1 MKRTFLVLG
10 FLFLALGATVF
21 AGTNLDKALALFS
34 TDADVM
40 VNYDAAGQVILE
52 AAIDALKHALG
63 ATASFDEMNEDAYST
78 LEISIEK
85 KDLVN
90 KLSQCYY
97 TLGDVF
103 LRGQDGAESIFVKG
117 QHWGLKSLR
126 MNPDFTTEEKKHG
139 FIEAVSQE
147 TDVAAL
153 CWTYANW
160 ARKDEIDKL
169 GAIARNDPPK
179 LLALIEQALAVDE
192 TYIAYSPYRS
202 LAAFWGGLPPF
213 PLITFGQ
220 NLPRVL
226 SYICPVVDE
235 PDYCVDCPD
244 CPYDQDCNAYF
255 ENRLIFAE
263 YYLME
268 KELWEE
274 AARVLQ
280 SILDDPIGEIYPLY
294 TGVGGESPRR
304 GAGTPVERVM
314 GLEARIKD

>member
-1 MKRTFLVLG
+1 MRRTFLILG

-21 AGTNLDKALALFS
+21 AGTNLDEALALFS
-34 TDADVM
+34 TGADVM
-40 VNYDAAGQVILE
+40 VNYDAAGQVTLE
-52 AAIDALKHALG
+52 SAIDALKYALG
-63 ATASFDEMNEDAYST
+63 ATASFDATNEDAYNA

-97 TLGDVF
+97 TLGDAF
-103 LRGQDGAESIFVKG
+103 LRGQDGAESLFVKG
-117 QHWGLKSLR
+117 QYWGLKSLR
-126 MNPDFTTEEKKHG
+126 MNPDFATEEKRHG
-139 FIEAVSQE
+139 FVDAVSQE

-153 CWTYANW
+153 YWTYANW

-179 LLALIEQALAVDE
+179 LLALAERALAVDE
-192 TYIAYSPYRS
+192 TYIAYGPYRS

-213 PLITFGQ
+213 PLIAFGQ
-220 NLPRVL
+220 NLPRAL

-235 PDYCVDCPD
+235 PGYCGDCLD
-244 CPYDQDCNAYF
+244 CPYDPDCNAYF

-268 KELWEE
+268 KGLWEE

-280 SILDDPIGEIYPLY
+280 SILDDQIGEIYPLY
-294 TGVGGESPRR
+294 NALCQEL
-304 GAGTPVERVM
+304 AANL
-314 GLEARIKD
+314 LEEVQEHL

>member
-10 FLFLALGATVF
+10 LLFLALGATAF
-21 AGTNLDKALALFS
+21 AETDLEKALALFS
-34 TDADVM
+34 TGADVM
-40 VNYDAAGQVILE
+40 VNYDAAGQGTLE

-85 KDLVN
+85 KDLVS

-117 QHWGLKSLR
+117 QYWGLKSLR
-126 MNPDFTTEEKKHG
+126 MNPDFTTEEKRHG
-139 FIEAVSQE
+139 FIAAVSQE

-153 CWTYANW
+153 YWTYANW

-179 LLALIEQALAVDE
+179 LLALAEQALAVNE
-192 TYIAYSPYRS
+192 TYIAYGPYRS

-220 NLPRVL
+220 NLPRAL

-235 PDYCVDCPD
+235 PDYCVDCPE

-255 ENRLIFAE
+255 ENRLIFTE

-268 KELWEE
+268 KGLWEE
-274 AARVLQ
+274 AARILQ
-280 SILDDPIGEIYPLY
+280 SILDDPIGEPYPLY
-294 TGVGGESPRR
+294 NALCQEL
-304 GAGTPVERVM
+304 AANL
-314 GLEARIKD
+314 LEEAQEHL

>member
-1 MKRTFLVLG
+1 MSRTFLVLG
-10 FLFLALGATVF
+10 VLFLALGAMVF
-21 AGTNLDKALALFS
+21 AGTDLDKALVLFS
-34 TDADVM
+34 TGADVM
-40 VNYDAAGQVILE
+40 VNYDAVGQVTLE
-52 AAIDALKHALG
+52 AAIDALKDALG
-63 ATASFDEMNEDAYST
+63 ATASFDEMNEEAYSA
-78 LEISIEK
+78 LEINIEK

-97 TLGDVF
+97 TLGDAF
-103 LRGQDGAESIFVKG
+103 LRGQDGAETIFVKG

-126 MNPDFTTEEKKHG
+126 MNLDFATEEKRHG
-139 FIEAVSQE
+139 FIAAVSQE

-153 CWTYANW
+153 YWTYANW

-192 TYIAYSPYRS
+192 TYIAYGPYRS

-220 NLPRVL
+220 NLPRAL

-235 PDYCVDCPD
+235 SDYCADCPD

-255 ENRLIFAE
+255 ENRFIFAE

-268 KELWEE
+268 KGLWEE
-274 AARVLQ
+274 ASRILQ
-280 SILDDPIGEIYPLY
+280 SILTDPIGEIYPLY
-294 TGVGGESPRR
+294 NALCQEL
-304 GAGTPVERVM
+304 AANL
-314 GLEARIKD
+314 LEEVQEHL

>member
-10 FLFLALGATVF
+10 SLFLALGATVF
-21 AGTNLDKALALFS
+21 AGMNLDEALALFS
-34 TDADVM
+34 TGADVM
-40 VNYDAAGQVILE
+40 VHYDTAGQETLE
-52 AAIDALKHALG
+52 AAIDALKDTLG
-63 ATASFDEMNEDAYST
+63 ATAAFDEMNEDAYST

-97 TLGDVF
+97 TLGDAF
-103 LRGQDGAESIFVKG
+103 LRGQDGAETIFVKG
-117 QHWGLKSLR
+117 QYWGLKSLR
-126 MNPDFTTEEKKHG
+126 MNPDFVTEEKRHG

-153 CWTYANW
+153 YWTYANW

-179 LLALIEQALAVDE
+179 LLALAEQALAVDE
-192 TYIAYSPYRS
+192 TYIAYGSYRS

-220 NLPRVL
+220 NLPRAL

-235 PDYCVDCPD
+235 PDYCVDCPE

-255 ENRLIFAE
+255 ENRLIFTE

-268 KELWEE
+268 KGLWEE
-274 AARVLQ
+274 AARILQ
-280 SILDDPIGEIYPLY
+280 SILDDPIGEPYPLY
-294 TGVGGESPRR
+294 NALCQEL
-304 GAGTPVERVM
+304 AANL
-314 GLEARIKD
+314 LEEVQEHL

>member
-1 MKRTFLVLG
+1 MRRTFLVLG
-10 FLFLALGATVF
+10 LLFFALGATAF
-21 AGTNLDKALALFS
+21 AGTSLDEALALFS

-40 VNYDAAGQVILE
+40 VHYDAAGQVTLE

-97 TLGDVF
+97 TLGNVF

-117 QHWGLKSLR
+117 QYWGLKSLR
-126 MNPDFTTEEKKHG
+126 MNPDFATEEKRHG

-153 CWTYANW
+153 CWAYANW

-220 NLPRVL
+220 NLPRAL

-235 PDYCVDCPD
+235 PGYCADCPN
-244 CPYDQDCNAYF
+244 CPYDPDCNAYF

-268 KELWEE
+268 KGLWEE

-280 SILDDPIGEIYPLY
+280 GILDDPIGETYPLY
-294 TGVGGESPRR
+294 NALCQELATNL
-304 GAGTPVERVM
+304 
-314 GLEARIKD
+314 LEEVQEHL

>member
-1 MKRTFLVLG
+1 MRKTFLILG

-21 AGTNLDKALALFS
+21 AETGLDEALALF
-34 TDADVM
+34 TTGADVM
-40 VNYDAAGQVILE
+40 VNYDAAGRARLE
-52 AAIDALKHALG
+52 AAIDAFEDALG
-63 ATASFDEMNEDAYST
+63 IAASFDAANEDAYST

-103 LRGQDGAESIFVKG
+103 LRGQDSAETIFVKG
-117 QHWGLKSLR
+117 QYWGLKSLR
-126 MNPDFTTEEKKHG
+126 MNPEFVTEEKRHG
-139 FIEAVSQE
+139 FIEAVAQE
-147 TDVAAL
+147 ADVAAL
-153 CWTYANW
+153 YWTYANW

-179 LLALIEQALAVDE
+179 LLAMAEQALAVDE
-192 TYIAYSPYRS
+192 TYIAYGPYRS

-220 NLPRVL
+220 NLPRAL
-226 SYICPVVDE
+226 SYICPVVYE
-235 PDYCVDCPD
+235 PGYCVDCPD

-268 KELWEE
+268 KGLWEE

-280 SILDDPIGEIYPLY
+280 SILDDPVGETYSLY
-294 TGVGGESPRR
+294 NALCQELATNL
-304 GAGTPVERVM
+304 
-314 GLEARIKD
+314 LEEVQEHL